1 MAYIKFKDSEKLIH
15 CIVHPV
21 GTNIITL
28 QFPDAESIEVNT
40 SGLDVFLDPEG
51 KKNIGGDAYADF
63 TTIFRNDGVT
73 AEYNGYQLSNDGSVY
88 TLEEYTPE
96 SPVEPIVPAQPTLD
110 QVQESKIYE
119 MNTVQQKTIQAG
131 IDVTLTDG
139 TVEHF
144 SLTDHDQTSLMG
156 LQSQVAAGVDQIPW
170 HTSNQSEHCKYY
182 SNEDMQ
188 RIISAALSYVTYHVT
203 YFRDLRIYI
212 RSLDNIDDVKAI
224 TYGILIPEDYQSE
237 PLKAMIAAQIS

>member
-28 QFPDAESIEVNT
+28 QFQDAESIEVNT
-40 SGLDVFLDPEG
+40 SGLDVFLDQEG

-63 TTIFRNDGVT
+63 TTIYRNDDVT
-73 AEYNGYQLSNDGSVY
+73 AEYNGYQLSNDGSIY
-88 TLEEYTPE
+88 TAE
-96 SPVEPIVPAQPTLD
+96 PVEPIVPVQPTLEN
-110 QVQESKIYE
+110 VQEAKVSE

-144 SLTDHDQTSLMG
+144 TLTDHDQTSLMG
-156 LQSQVAAGVDQIPW
+156 LQSQVAAGVEQIPW
-170 HTSNQSEHCKYY
+170 HTSDESEHCKFY
-182 SNEDMQ
+182 SNADMAL
-188 RIISAALSYVTYHVT
+188 ITTAAMEYVTWNVT

-212 RSLDNIDDVKAI
+212 RSLDSADAVNAI
-224 TYGILIPEDYQSE
+224 TYGIEIPQEYQSE
-237 PLKAMIAAQIS
+237 PLKAMMAAQTS